1 MSGPYDP
8 PAPVSG
14 HRVPILI
21 GAFACAESIPGTPTT
36 SPAAA
41 DPFNTARRVKSS
53 RRVIVLMSALLRDVE
68 SGSFMNPHTRSRT
81 VGAAGGPPSP
91 ARGAPPRAGGRP
103 ERGAPAPPPVAATR
117 GGGPACAGPPP
128 RTQSRAP
135 R

>member
-81 VGAAGGPPSP
+81 VGAA
-91 ARGAPPRAGGRP
+91 AG
-103 ERGAPAPPPVAATR
+103 PAPRDAARRPPLGGWAAT
-117 GGGPACAGPPP
+117 G
-128 RTQSRAP
+128 
-135 R
+135 

>member
-1 MSGPYDP
+1 MPPALLIRSTTATTARFMSGPYDP

-81 VGAAGGPPSP
+81 VGAAGGPSSTPP
-91 ARGAPPRAGGRP
+91 VRPTPRAYQ
-103 ERGAPAPPPVAATR
+103 V
-117 GGGPACAGPPP
+117 
-128 RTQSRAP
+128 
-135 R
+135 

>member
-1 MSGPYDP
+1 MPPALLIRSTTATTARCMSGPYDP

-81 VGAAGGPPSP
+81 VGAVGGPTS
-91 ARGAPPRAGGRP
+91 RAGDP
-103 ERGAPAPPPVAATR
+103 TP
-117 GGGPACAGPPP
+117 GGGGA
-128 RTQSRAP
+128 
-135 R
+135 

>member
-81 VGAAGGPPSP
+81 VGAAGGP
-91 ARGAPPRAGGRP
+91 APPA
-103 ERGAPAPPPVAATR
+103 
-117 GGGPACAGPPP
+117 AGPPP
-128 RTQSRAP
+128 RRGWRRARRHP
-135 R
+135 AQRPLRAA